1 MREVFM
7 RRVAP
12 AIGLFFLAPLISEY
26 LLGNL
31 PITLLA
37 ALVILAPL
45 YGGGALLIRE
55 TVRRSGR
62 GWPTMIVLALVYAI
76 VEEAFVTQTLFN
88 PNYLHLNLGLLKPA
102 YIPALGIGG
111 WWTVYVLSL
120 HTVWSIS
127 VSVALMEALVPERAT
142 TPWLGNLGLGV
153 TAVLFAL
160 GAAAATRM
168 EIEQDHFIATV
179 GQFVGAA
186 VAAVVLTMVAF
197 LLPKGSSGEET
208 GRRAPSP
215 WLVGM
220 AALVAGSIFML
231 VPKRWGWW
239 AVGVY
244 AAVDLAMIVAV
255 SRWSKLEAWS
265 GMHRLALAGGAALV
279 YAWHSFVQ
287 VPVVGNKSLVVARV
301 GNAVFAA
308 GLLLLLWI
316 AARRNATPSVATAD
330 QGPAAHE
337 A

>member
-1 MREVFM
+1 M
-7 RRVAP
+7 
-12 AIGLFFLAPLISEY
+12 LWKL
-26 LLGNL
+26 
-31 PITLLA
+31 
-37 ALVILAPL
+37 
-45 YGGGALLIRE
+45 
-55 TVRRSGR
+55 
-62 GWPTMIVLALVYAI
+62 
-76 VEEAFVTQTLFN
+76 VEEGFVTQTLFN

-160 GAAAATRM
+160 GAA
-168 EIEQDHFIATV
+168 
-179 GQFVGAA
+179 

-197 LLPKGSSGEET
+197 LLPKGSRKGPKAEET

-231 VPKRWGWW
+231 VPKRWGWR

-244 AAVDLAMIVAV
+244 AAVDVAMIVAV

-287 VPVVGNKSLVVARV
+287 VPVVGNKSLMVARA
-301 GNAVFAA
+301 GNAT
-308 GLLLLLWI
+308 G
-316 AARRNATPSVATAD
+316 T
-330 QGPAAHE
+330 
-337 A
+337 